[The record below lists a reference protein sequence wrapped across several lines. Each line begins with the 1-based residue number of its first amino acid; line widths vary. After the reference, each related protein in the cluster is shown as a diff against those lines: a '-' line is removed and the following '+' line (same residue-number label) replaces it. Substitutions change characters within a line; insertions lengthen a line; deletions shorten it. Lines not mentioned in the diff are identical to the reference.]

1 MKDFIKKNWQILS
14 LELLVIIAF
23 ATFYGKFGDF
33 MVDSFRE
40 VYIPQQMLKGEVLYK
55 NIFAIY
61 PPLAYLINA
70 FLMKIFGNS
79 QNILYFAGLFST
91 MSIIFYTNKIAQNF
105 CKKFD
110 AISICLFIIAGLV
123 FSPNVFNAFFP
134 YSYGILYGILFVL
147 ISIHQALNKK
157 FPSSY
162 FFYSLAIL
170 CKYEFVLLLPLL
182 IIWSKNF
189 EWKKNLATFLL
200 PIFLTCVILIYQG
213 LRIDD
218 IKATFDILN
227 IMSSTQTL
235 YWFYSVS
242 GLIFRIE
249 LIPIYI
255 INFIKFLIPIYWQ
268 QYQEIIIWILP
279 FISIGLIFRFKN
291 LNINQRF
298 FAIASILICA
308 KILFALNLQSYG
320 VYFIPF
326 ALISLYIITPSRFK
340 KFLSIILIIWSLI
353 IGGFNINNLCHK
365 KTSYNIVIKYVKEN
379 TLPKDR
385 VLVYPECLS
394 INVLTNRNS
403 DSKFYSLIPLYVE
416 TFGED
421 LIIKRLEKI
430 KPEYII
436 INNYDTSTYYYKEFG
451 KDYAQKILEL
461 IKKIYIHECTLR
473 EDDLKFDVYKRI

>member
-1 MKDFIKKNWQILS
+1 M
-14 LELLVIIAF
+14 
-23 ATFYGKFGDF
+23 
-33 MVDSFRE
+33 
-40 VYIPQQMLKGEVLYK
+40 
-55 NIFAIY
+55 
-61 PPLAYLINA
+61 
-70 FLMKIFGNS
+70 
-79 QNILYFAGLFST
+79 
-91 MSIIFYTNKIAQNF
+91 
-105 CKKFD
+105 
-110 AISICLFIIAGLV
+110 
-123 FSPNVFNAFFP
+123 
-134 YSYGILYGILFVL
+134 
-147 ISIHQALNKK
+147 
-157 FPSSY
+157 
-162 FFYSLAIL
+162 
-170 CKYEFVLLLPLL
+170 
-182 IIWSKNF
+182 
-189 EWKKNLATFLL
+189 KNLATFLL
-200 PIFLTCVILIYQG
+200 PVFLTCVILIYQG